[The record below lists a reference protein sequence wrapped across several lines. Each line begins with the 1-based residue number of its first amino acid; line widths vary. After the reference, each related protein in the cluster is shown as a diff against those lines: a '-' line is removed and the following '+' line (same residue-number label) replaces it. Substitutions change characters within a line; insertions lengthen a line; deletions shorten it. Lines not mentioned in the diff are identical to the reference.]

1 MSNDRLEP
9 AAYIRLVVA
18 AALSLG
24 FMARAATYQSPL
36 FDFHSWRQA
45 DTATISRNFT
55 RESFNPLYPQIDAR
69 GALTNGFVETGFEIH
84 AFAVAALSKVVGFSP
99 QLGRLV
105 NAALFPIAALLLFR
119 FVRTR
124 YGDDVAV
131 VAVCVYALGLPLS
144 LYMDRAFMNES
155 ILSLLSLVCLRSA
168 QQYCAGAGRG
178 HLAALVLASAAIA
191 IVKPTYLVVFA
202 PVVGLFWERFGTAA
216 LARWE
221 LWLPAVASAACGAL
235 WFSHAHALAQA
246 TGLSFGLGDK
256 LMNADILLSSEYWVK
271 IVRRLF
277 ADILGPVGFVAA
289 IAGVVFALQRRRV
302 AEFLGFLA
310 FDVYLLVVVGGNFH
324 HNYYQLPIVPVATVL
339 IALAIVEAASRVA
352 QRRGWRREQMVML
365 VAGIVWLAVMG
376 AFARSVSAH
385 NWYELDAGRVTL
397 CQDVRPL
404 LSETDRVVFVNE
416 RSPDVLFCLDRK
428 GWLLNEHEG
437 NMDYL
442 RRFAAQGG
450 SIVIVRASHP
460 VRAELDAAASRLLAS
475 TEYVVYRMK
484 AE

>member
-1 MSNDRLEP
+1 MSNDRIEP
-9 AAYIRLVVA
+9 ASYIRLVVV

-45 DTATISRNFT
+45 DTATISRNFA
-55 RESFNPLYPQIDAR
+55 REYFNPLYPQIDAR
-69 GALTNGFVETGFEIH
+69 GALPNGFVETGFEIH
-84 AFAVAALSKVVGFSP
+84 AFAVAILSKAVGFSP
-99 QLGRLV
+99 QLGRLL

-124 YGDDVAV
+124 YGDDVAL
-131 VAVCVYALGLPLS
+131 VALCIYALGLPLS
-144 LYMDRAFMNES
+144 LYMDRAFMNEA
-155 ILSLLSLVCLRSA
+155 ILTLLSVVCLRTA
-168 QQYCAGAGRG
+168 QQYCAGAGG
-178 HLAALVLASAAIA
+178 GYLAALVLASATIA
-191 IVKPTYLVVFA
+191 IVKPTYLLVYA
-202 PVVGLFWERFGTAA
+202 PVFGLFWERFGAAA

-221 LWLPAVASAACGAL
+221 LWLSALVSAACGVL

-256 LMNADILLSSEYWVK
+256 LVNTDILLSAEYWIK

-289 IAGVVFALQRRRV
+289 LAGVIIALRRRRV
-302 AEFLGFLA
+302 AELLAFLA
-310 FDVYLLVVVGGNFH
+310 FDIYLFVVVGGNFH

-339 IALAIVEAASRVA
+339 IALAIVETASRVA
-352 QRRGWRREQMVML
+352 QRRGWRRDQMVTL
-365 VAGIVWLAVMG
+365 CAGIVWLAMMS

-385 NWYELDAGRVTL
+385 NWYELDARRVTL
-397 CQDVRPL
+397 CEDVRPH
-404 LSETDRVVFVNE
+404 LSETDRVVFVND

-437 NMDYL
+437 NMDSL
-442 RRFAAQGG
+442 RRLAAQGG

-460 VRAELDAAASRLLAS
+460 VRGELDAAATRLLES

>member
-1 MSNDRLEP
+1 MSNDRLER
-9 AAYIRLVVA
+9 AAYLRLVVA

-45 DTATISRNFT
+45 DTATISRNFV
-55 RESFNPLYPQIDAR
+55 REYFNPLYPQIDAR
-69 GALTNGFVETGFEIH
+69 GALANGYVETGFEIH
-84 AFAVAALSKVVGFSP
+84 AFTVAALSKVVGFSP
-99 QLGRLV
+99 QLGRLL
-105 NAALFPIAALLLFR
+105 NAALFPLAALLLFR

-124 YGDDVAV
+124 YGNDVAV
-131 VAVCVYALGLPLS
+131 VALCVYALGLPLS

-155 ILSLLSLVCLRSA
+155 ILALLSLVCLRSA
-168 QQYCAGAGRG
+168 QQYCAGAGTG
-178 HLAALVLASAAIA
+178 HLAALVVASATIA
-191 IVKPTYLVVFA
+191 VVKPTYLIVYA
-202 PVVGLFWERFGTAA
+202 PVFGLFWERFGAAA

-221 LWLPAVASAACGAL
+221 LWMSAVVSAACGVL

-246 TGLSFGLGDK
+246 TGLSFGLSDK
-256 LMNADILLSSEYWVK
+256 LVNTDILFSVDYWIK

-277 ADILGPVGFVAA
+277 ADVLGPVGFVGT
-289 IAGVVFALQRRRV
+289 IAGVIFAVQQRKI
-302 AEFLGFLA
+302 AELLGLLA
-310 FDVYLLVVVGGNFH
+310 FDVYLVVVVGGNFH
-324 HNYYQLPIVPVATVL
+324 HNYYQLPIVPVATVV
-339 IALAIVEAASRVA
+339 IALAITETATRVA
-352 QRRGWRREQMVML
+352 RTRGWRREQL
-365 VAGIVWLAVMG
+365 VTLCAGIVGLAVMSS
-376 AFARSVSAH
+376 FARSVSAH

-397 CQDVRPL
+397 CEDLRPH
-404 LSETDRVVFVNE
+404 LSESDRVVFVSE

-460 VRAELDAAASRLLAS
+460 VRAELDTAAARLLAS
-475 TEYVVYRMK
+475 TDYVVYRMK

>member
-9 AAYIRLVVA
+9 AVYIRLVVI

-24 FMARAATYQSPL
+24 FMARAATIHSPL

-45 DTATISRNFT
+45 DTATISRNFV
-55 RESFNPLYPQIDAR
+55 RENFNPLYPQIDAR
-69 GALTNGFVETGFEIH
+69 GALANGYVETGFEIH
-84 AFAVAALSKVVGFSP
+84 AFAVAALAKVVGFSP
-99 QLGRLV
+99 QLGRLL
-105 NAALFPIAALLLFR
+105 NAALFPFAALLLFR

-124 YGDDVAV
+124 YGTDVAL
-131 VAVCVYALGLPLS
+131 VAMCVYALGLPLS
-144 LYMDRAFMNES
+144 LYMDRAFMNEA
-155 ILSLLSLVCLRSA
+155 ILTLLSIVCLRSA
-168 QQYCAGAGRG
+168 QQYCAGAGVG
-178 HLAALVLASAAIA
+178 HLAALVLAAATIA
-191 IVKPTYLVVFA
+191 IVKPTYLLVYA
-202 PVVGLFWERFGTAA
+202 PVFGLFWERFGAAA

-221 LWLPAVASAACGAL
+221 LWLSAVVSAACGVL
-235 WFSHAHALAQA
+235 WFWHAHALAQA
-246 TGLSFGLGDK
+246 TGLSFGLSDK
-256 LMNADILLSSEYWVK
+256 LINTDILMSAEYWIK

-289 IAGVVFALQRRRV
+289 IAGLIFALQRRKI
-302 AEFLGFLA
+302 AELLGFLA
-310 FDVYLLVVVGGNFH
+310 FDAYLFIVVGGNFH

-339 IALAIVEAASRVA
+339 IALAIVETASRVA
-352 QRRGWRREQMVML
+352 HRRGWRRDQMVTWC
-365 VAGIVWLAVMG
+365 AGIVWLAIMG

-385 NWYELDAGRVTL
+385 NWYELDAARVTL
-397 CQDVRPL
+397 CEDVRPHL
-404 LSETDRVVFVNE
+404 YATDRVVFVND

-450 SIVIVRASHP
+450 SVVIVRALHP
-460 VRAELDAAASRLLAS
+460 VRSELDAAALRLVES
-475 TEYVVYRMK
+475 TDYVVYRMK